1 MLNLGIPY
9 PLYAGVVALVCAL
22 VGVIGILAKW
32 RSENIKIAMLIA
44 NAVLLFALVLI
55 VPKLNL
61 VMKTK
66 LPADIQYIH
75 QDNPIDVLSKQFK
88 QLDPLDQELLQQ
100 HLVRTFETTFPRGK
114 TFGEAIEIEKAYA
127 QQVETVLVD
136 KLTALSEELTALDP
150 DQQLR
155 NTFKQGLVVE
165 LLSREVLGEPT
176 TIMTRYQVTNR
187 SDTTINGLT
196 MGVRITDRQTGVDL
210 IQPSYCYVSHYQRLQ
225 PTSVVDFEC
234 ETKQVAPEIAQVFVE
249 GSSRFELSPVLRF
262 VQLTNGRDLMFD

>member
-88 QLDPLDQELLQQ
+88 QLDPLDQELLQK

-114 TFGEAIEIEKAYA
+114 TFGEAIELEKAYA
-127 QQVETVLVD
+127 QQTESRVAENM
-136 KLTALSEELTALDP
+136 ASAISEITDP
-150 DQQLR
+150 DQKLR
-155 NTFKQGLVVE
+155 KNLQQGLVVE

-262 VQLTNGRDLMFD
+262 VQLTNGRDLMFE